1 MNQKYER
8 QLKKGVLD
16 MLILKLLEQEA
27 KYGYQLILELRDRS
41 QELFSLKEG
50 TLYPILYR
58 LEEDKLVQSRWSE
71 PDGKQVARKYYH
83 ITEKGKMVLQE
94 IFSLWKNVSAQIDDI
109 MEG

>member
-41 QELFSLKEG
+41 QELFS
-50 TLYPILYR
+50 
-58 LEEDKLVQSRWSE
+58 
-71 PDGKQVARKYYH
+71 
-83 ITEKGKMVLQE
+83 
-94 IFSLWKNVSAQIDDI
+94 
-109 MEG
+109 

>member
-16 MLILKLLEQEA
+16 MLILN
-27 KYGYQLILELRDRS
+27 
-41 QELFSLKEG
+41 
-50 TLYPILYR
+50 R

-83 ITEKGKMVLQE
+83 ITEKGKTVLQE